1 VEVFRGAVLI
11 AATITMGLV
20 AGVFFAW
27 ANAIMPGLRRTDDRT
42 FVGTFQAVD
51 RAIINPLFMA
61 CFFGAL
67 VLTGL
72 AAGLHI
78 NVGDG
83 SVLPWAAAAFVL
95 YLSAVIITVAVNV
108 PLNDAIKAAG
118 NPDRADDLAAVRRRF
133 NEPRWAGWNVVRA
146 LVSAAAFGCLAGSL
160 LEYGA
165 LS

>member
-20 AGVFFAW
+20 AGVFFAY
-27 ANAIMPGLRRTDDRT
+27 ANSIMPGLRKTDDLT
-42 FVGTFQAVD
+42 FVGAFQALD
-51 RAIINPLFMA
+51 RAIINPIFMA

-72 AAGLHI
+72 GAGLQIDVDNH
-78 NVGDG
+78 
-83 SVLPWAAAAFVL
+83 SVLPWAAVAFVL
-95 YLSAVIITVAVNV
+95 YLAAVIITLAVNV

-118 NPDRADDLAAVRRRF
+118 NPDRVDDLAAVRSRF
-133 NEPRWAGWNVVRA
+133 SEAKWAAWNVVRA
-146 LVSAAAFGCLAGSL
+146 LVSTAAFGCLAGSL